1 MKIVLV
7 NHSDSRGGA
16 SVVSMRLVEALRR
29 AGHDA
34 RMLVVH
40 NSGGSDFVSTAAPH
54 WRARLPF
61 LAEHLRIFAANGL
74 NRADLFKAS
83 IATDGLPLSRHP
95 LVREADVVMLGW
107 VNQGML
113 SLDEIRRIAAMGKR
127 LVWTMHDMWN
137 MTGICHHAGS
147 CSRYMEAEG
156 CRLCPLLHGH
166 AADND
171 LAASTFRRKSRLYVE
186 TNITFVAVSSWLAER
201 CRQSTLMKGCDVRVI
216 PNAFPVDDFH
226 IVPQFSRAEAGLP
239 QHGKL
244 IVMGAARLDDPVKG
258 FPYAIET
265 LNILAERR
273 KDVSAVFFG
282 NLRRPDVL
290 RSLRLPHVW
299 LGPLSDKGQIADIY
313 AHADV
318 VMSTSLYETLPGTL
332 IEGQAAGAMPV
343 TFDRGGQRDIIRAS
357 GEGFLVPF
365 GDTEAFAAA
374 LVQALDHPSDRRK
387 LHELVADRFGADNIA
402 RAYLDIVEP
411 ALS

>member
-16 SVVSMRLVEALRR
+16 SVVSMRLVEALRS

-40 NSGGSDFVSTAAPH
+40 NSTGSDFVATAAPH

-61 LAEHLRIFAANGL
+61 LAEHLRIFTANGM

-83 IATDGLPLSRHP
+83 TATDGLPLSRHP
-95 LVREADVVMLGW
+95 LVKQADVVMLGW
-107 VNQGML
+107 INQGML

-127 LVWTMHDMWN
+127 MVWTMHDMWN

-156 CRLCPLLHGH
+156 CRRCPLLHGR

-171 LAASTFRRKSRLYVE
+171 LAASTFRRKSQLYAE
-186 TNITFVAVSSWLAER
+186 TDITFVAVSSWLAER
-201 CRQSTLMKGCDVRVI
+201 CRQSSLMKGCDVRVI
-216 PNAFPVDDFH
+216 PNAFPIDVFH
-226 IVPQFSRAEAGLP
+226 IAPKLSRAEAGLP

-258 FPYAIET
+258 FPYAIES
-265 LNILAERR
+265 LNILAKRR

-282 NLRRPDVL
+282 NLRHPDVL
-290 RSLRLPHVW
+290 QSLHLPYVW
-299 LGPLSDKGQIADIY
+299 LGPLSGKERIAEIY

-365 GDTEAFAAA
+365 GDNEAFAAA
-374 LVQALDHPSDRRK
+374 LAQAIDHPSDRRK
-387 LHELVADRFGADNIA
+387 LHELVAGRFGAGNIA
-402 RAYLDIVEP
+402 RAYLQMF
-411 ALS
+411 S